1 MTATANPKEIIYEIN
16 KVRSNPSGYAQKVDE
31 YISYFTGPI
40 IKIPGIN
47 VQIRTQEGDAP
58 YKETRDFLKNEQPVG
73 VLTPSKALCEIAQE
87 LLNKVVD
94 SDTGEIEETETEQ
107 IIDKYGTFSG
117 KFTRAMDF
125 GGFTSEQVVINFL
138 VCDGDPDRTQRE
150 PLLGRGLNKIG
161 VAFGKHNI
169 YSTVC
174 VLVSCTEFTNTRD
187 ADDTPIFP
195 DIPYSGDSESQRGME
210 RKGEGEVGR
219 KREMERQEAE
229 RKERERQEVE
239 RQKERER
246 VERQKEMER
255 REDERK
261 ERERVERQKEM
272 ERQEVERQ
280 RERERQ
286 ENERKE
292 RERQEVER
300 QKERERQEVERQ
312 KEAEKQREMQEEK
325 RKQEE
330 KKKEEE
336 KRKQEEK
343 RKNDEKK
350 REEEKKKREEAKK
363 KATTAKSN
371 QGGGDPFKLPKNRFF
386 AVTAVSKNELPEG
399 VASMTKRDR
408 IVIEGGK
415 RYKKIIIN
423 KVMLDGTKQTEEIKE
438 CLD

>member
-1 MTATANPKEIIYEIN
+1 MTATANPKEIIDEVN
-16 KVRSNPSGYAQKVDE
+16 KARSNPSGYAQKVDE

-58 YKETRDFLKNEQPVG
+58 YKETRDFLKNEQSVG

-87 LLNKVVD
+87 LLDKVVD
-94 SDTGEIEETETEQ
+94 SDTGEIDETETEQ
-107 IIDKYGTFSG
+107 IIDKHGTFSG

-174 VLVSCTEFTNTRD
+174 VLVSCTEFTNTKD

-195 DIPYSGDSESQRGME
+195 DIPYHGDSEGQREME
-210 RKGEGEVGR
+210 RKGEVER
-219 KREMERQEAE
+219 QKEMERQEAE
-229 RKERERQEVE
+229 RK
-239 RQKERER
+239 KE
-246 VERQKEMER
+246 K
-255 REDERK
+255 
-261 ERERVERQKEM
+261 ERVERQKEM
-272 ERQEVERQ
+272 ERQEA
-280 RERERQ
+280 
-286 ENERKE
+286 ERKK
-292 RERQEVER
+292 EV
-300 QKERERQEVERQ
+300 
-312 KEAEKQREMQEEK
+312 EKQREMQEEK

-336 KRKQEEK
+336 KRKQEEQKKEEEK
-343 RKNDEKK
+343 RKQEEKRKIDEKK
-350 REEEKKKREEAKK
+350 REEEKKKREEDKKKREEAKK
-363 KATTAKSN
+363 KTTTAKSN

-386 AVTAVSKNELPEG
+386 AVTAVSKEELPEG

-423 KVMLDGTKQTEEIKE
+423 KVMLDGTKQTEEIKQ